1 MPGVIGPIDCT
12 HVSLQLV
19 TGENGETFQR
29 YTDYVDYL
37 ASSHATQSVPPL
49 EGVTQRWGG
58 KTNYFEAKCVNISSL
73 QESLANAR

>member
-37 ASSHATQSVPPL
+37 SSLHGTQSVPPL
-49 EGVTQRWGG
+49 EGVKQRWGG
-58 KTNYFEAKCVNISSL
+58 KTSYFEAKCVNISSL